1 MPPASCESTTSL
13 SCHKAEDSSRNTRH
27 QRKRRRIMCGR
38 NNRKLLVVNDVVTVA
53 TSMFIVLSSIVTPPP
68 ILSVRAFAAPP
79 TTSSGRSFGGPS
91 GGSSISKKSQ
101 LRYAQEM
108 EFDFTTAETCTKTG
122 GPTARKA
129 SGVTINT
136 YSHFSSTHDGLE
148 KLRNCMV
155 TSHHRSDDE
164 TYEVLSA
171 IYAAADGDEQLLS
184 DVVELLTVLVQECEV
199 GTDALVA
206 AAFHYCSI
214 TSTSRTLESL
224 SLLPTDSLVSS
235 VVENAEH
242 LSRTEA
248 IASSI
253 YAGVANCNRE
263 ARHQS
268 AEYLRSLLLAET
280 SNWRALVIRCAV
292 HLFQLK
298 KILNA
303 NQQYEA
309 TTTTTSANNIKN
321 NRAANIRLL
330 AKEAMDIYAPLASR
344 LGMHRLKNEIED
356 TAFQILYRRQY
367 EKVMSLYRRGE
378 MEPILRTI
386 KSKVEHVLEMN
397 SSLQEYTSSMV
408 VTSRVKEP
416 FSLWKK
422 MIRSNNRNNVHAVPD
437 AIALR
442 IILDAKPQITSASAP
457 PENIEI
463 TRARERALCY
473 YVQRVIIEECLPPAS
488 GMHHTRRKDYIARPK
503 NNGYQSLHYT
513 AAAEP
518 YLLEV
523 QVRSGE
529 MHRVAEYGI
538 AAHWDYK
545 LNSRRSSS
553 STTRSSISND
563 ANRKETFS
571 RKIPVYGKTT
581 NDSYL
586 KSVQAW
592 QLAQEEKRK
601 KSCSEEN
608 KADVVLSE
616 FLSASEKRAEDR
628 VKPYL
633 DALTTTKFDLERE
646 QVLVFVSPTSTIDD
660 VTTKTA
666 EELIPSHVNYAASGG
681 NGQVLS
687 LPYGSCVL
695 DALRAV
701 GKPSGR
707 RSPANCW
714 HNGSLITSETQR
726 LRNGDVLS
734 MAMTP

>member
-1 MPPASCESTTSL
+1 
-13 SCHKAEDSSRNTRH
+13 
-27 QRKRRRIMCGR
+27 MCGR

-53 TSMFIVLSSIVTPPP
+53 TSMFLVLSSLVTPPP
-68 ILSVRAFAAPP
+68 ILSVTAFAAPA
-79 TTSSGRSFGGPS
+79 TTSSGGSFGGPS
-91 GGSSISKKSQ
+91 GSSISKKTH

-108 EFDFTTAETCTKTG
+108 EFDFTTAETCTTTG

-129 SGVTINT
+129 TGVSINPNFHST
-136 YSHFSSTHDGLE
+136 STHDGLE

-171 IYAAADGDEQLLS
+171 IYAAADGDEQILS
-184 DVVELLTVLVQECEV
+184 DVVELLTLLVQECEV
-199 GTDALVA
+199 GTDALIA

-214 TSTSRTLESL
+214 TSTSRTLQSL
-224 SLLPTDSLVSS
+224 SLLPADSLVSA
-235 VVENAEH
+235 VVKNAEQ

-253 YAGVANCNRE
+253 YAGVASCKRE

-268 AEYLRSLLLAET
+268 AEYLRGLLLAET
-280 SNWRALVIRCAV
+280 TNWRALVIRCAV

-303 NQQYEA
+303 DHQYEA
-309 TTTTTSANNIKN
+309 TATTTTSANKIKN
-321 NRAANIRLL
+321 NRAANIRLQ
-330 AKEAMDIYAPLASR
+330 AKEAMEIYAPLASR

-378 MEPILRTI
+378 MEPILRRI

-422 MIRSNNRNNVHAVPD
+422 MLRSDNRNNVHAVPD

-442 IILDAKPQITSASAP
+442 IILDAKPQLTPSSTP

-488 GMHHTRRKDYIARPK
+488 GTHHTRRKDYIARPK

-545 LNSRRSSS
+545 LNSRSSS
-553 STTRSSISND
+553 STTRASI
-563 ANRKETFS
+563 TFS
-571 RKIPVYGKTT
+571 RQIPVYGKTT
-581 NDSYL
+581 KDSYL

-646 QVLVFVSPTSTIDD
+646 QVLVFVSPTSTVDD

-666 EELIPSHVNYAASGG
+666 EDLIPSHVHYAASGG
-681 NGQVLS
+681 NGQVIS